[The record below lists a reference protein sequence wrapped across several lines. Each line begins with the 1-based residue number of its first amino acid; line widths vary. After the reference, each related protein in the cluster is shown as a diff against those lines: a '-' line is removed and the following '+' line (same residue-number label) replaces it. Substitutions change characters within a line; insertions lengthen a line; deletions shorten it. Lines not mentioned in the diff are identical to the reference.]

1 MITVQALKPKAP
13 PSQSRKE
20 DYVEKEPEKKGIL
33 PIAFLLLLTACA
45 TYLKT
50 FLPTTVEAHEDRQND
65 RDDGADEESDAP
77 ATEASAADEEDATTD
92 TTERTAK
99 SSDNVVP
106 IRIVLPQ
113 EISEFLANDSP
124 ALDFNGL
131 ERPGQVRVDSGPLG
145 DSIRATNDNRPQSTS
160 ADGAGASGGGGG
172 GGGGGGDDKPRGPSP
187 LNPRPDPDLDI
198 DPHRNRA
205 PRISGPVHLRNVI
218 GCEALTISLLA
229 LLSGATDPDG
239 DTMRIVNLSAS
250 SGAIT
255 QAQDGSWVFARDE
268 GMLGEVMLTYT
279 ITDGFAS
286 VVQTAYFSVIEAPPI
301 IGTAADD
308 NLLGTQCADRIDG
321 RDGDDNIDAR
331 QGNDTIVAGLGDDH
345 IVAGSGNDIVY
356 AGEGND
362 LVFAGAGNDL
372 VFGGAGHDSLHGED
386 GDDTIMG
393 EDGDDVISGGGG
405 ADILI
410 GGAGDDIIQ
419 GDAGNDTL
427 DGGSGNDSLAGG
439 VGDDVIIAAGGDDS
453 LFGGAGNDMLADG
466 LGSDRAQGD
475 AGDDHFLVAADEAND
490 AYDGGDG
497 LDTIDFSAA
506 TESVVVNLGSGTAE
520 GRETGHD
527 MVADVERI
535 IGGSGDDHVDAGSMT
550 ADVTMSGGNGND
562 LLEGGVGDDTVFD
575 GSGSDAVSAGGGNDH
590 VVADADAA
598 NDSYDGGTGED
609 TLDYSTATLSVTV
622 DVAGGTADGLDVG
635 HDLIAAFEKIITG
648 SGDDHIVA
656 GSNSIS
662 MTGGDGDDTFEFKR
676 TGEDDQA
683 MTIRKI
689 TDFTVGDRIV
699 AATYEISVLREDDLD
714 ETISD
719 MFDDVYLST
728 TGDQRPVRFRF
739 EEADSNKMTL
749 VDVHDRP
756 GTDEFFTIQVEGH
769 HQLQFTVA
777 VS

>member
-1 MITVQALKPKAP
+1 MITVQALKPKAL

-33 PIAFLLLLTACA
+33 PIAFLLFLTAFA

-65 RDDGADEESDAP
+65 RDDGAHEESDAP
-77 ATEASAADEEDATTD
+77 AAETSAADEEDTTTD

-113 EISEFLANDSP
+113 EVSEFLANDSP

-131 ERPGQVRVDSGPLG
+131 ERPVQVRVDTGPLG
-145 DSIRATNDNRPQSTS
+145 DPIRATNDNRPQSAS
-160 ADGAGASGGGGG
+160 VDGAGASGGGGG
-172 GGGGGGDDKPRGPSP
+172 GGGGNDKPRGP
-187 LNPRPDPDLDI
+187 NPFDPTPDPDLDI

-229 LLSGATDPDG
+229 LLSGANDPDG

-268 GMLGEVMLTYT
+268 GMLGEVTLTYT

-372 VFGGAGHDSLHGED
+372 VFGGAGYDSLHGED

-405 ADILI
+405 TDILI

-475 AGDDHFLVAADEAND
+475 AGDDHFLVAAD
-490 AYDGGDG
+490 
-497 LDTIDFSAA
+497 
-506 TESVVVNLGSGTAE
+506 
-520 GRETGHD
+520 
-527 MVADVERI
+527 
-535 IGGSGDDHVDAGSMT
+535 
-550 ADVTMSGGNGND
+550 
-562 LLEGGVGDDTVFD
+562 
-575 GSGSDAVSAGGGNDH
+575 
-590 VVADADAA
+590 AA

-662 MTGGDGDDTFEFKR
+662 MTGGNGDDTFEFKR

-728 TGDQRPVRFRF
+728 TGDRRPVRFRF